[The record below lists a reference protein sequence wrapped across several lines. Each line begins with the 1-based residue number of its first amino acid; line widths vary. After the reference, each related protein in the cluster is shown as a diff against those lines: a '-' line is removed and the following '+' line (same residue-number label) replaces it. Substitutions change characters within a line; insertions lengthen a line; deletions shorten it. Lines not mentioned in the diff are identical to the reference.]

1 MEPRPVLRQAKPGY
15 PTRRDF
21 LAIGASALTAAS
33 IIGCGDGTGASS
45 LVAPVFAHGEGRGA
59 TGCMVVSPPTFLS
72 EEEALQI
79 VREELAK
86 AGITLGKGMP
96 LPKVIVD
103 YEDPNARWMRSN
115 DNWLGEP
122 SAIVSKP
129 ANLTAVDRRQGIGIA
144 IVTSDDCNRF
154 ASGYWST
161 VASYDTKR
169 LAESV
174 ASALQ
179 EQAKQELCIGVFYD
193 PLESYSF
200 ADLMGLE
207 PDENE
212 PGERNGFERIKR
224 AASDRSLA
232 QLREQVQDFVTW
244 LEKSR

>member
-33 IIGCGDGTGASS
+33 IAGCGDGASTS
-45 LVAPVFAHGEGRGA
+45 ALVAPIFTHGEGRGA
-59 TGCMVVSPPTFLS
+59 TGCMALSPPVFLS

-79 VREELAK
+79 VREEFAK

-103 YEDPNARWMRSN
+103 YEDPNARWMRSS
-115 DNWLGEP
+115 DDWLGEP

-129 ANLTAVDRRQGIGIA
+129 ADLTAVDRQQGVGVA
-144 IVTSDDCNRF
+144 IMTRDDCNRF

-161 VASYDTKR
+161 VASYDTKG

-174 ASALQ
+174 ANALR
-179 EQAKQELCIGVFYD
+179 EQAKEELCIGVFYD
-193 PLESYSF
+193 PLESLSF
-200 ADLMGLE
+200 EDFMDA
-207 PDENE
+207 E
-212 PGERNGFERIKR
+212 PGEENSFERIR
-224 AASDRSLA
+224 QSASDKSHAR
-232 QLREQVQDFVTW
+232 LRDQVQDFVAW